1 MPKTAFQPT
10 SAEFLANPYPAYAEL
25 RRDAPIFFYEPWNKW
40 IVTRYEDVDTL
51 LRDRRLGR
59 VLHNVSENAL
69 AEHFSEHEASY
80 ELSRVGSLLEIEPP
94 DHTRIRDVFHQTFT
108 PKRVRT
114 LSASIEGLCE
124 RLAGNLLARRER
136 EADLISDFAQTIP
149 VTVIADLLG
158 VPELDRHRLVPW
170 STGMIGWFEPE
181 RTPDMEH
188 EAVRCAQEFMAYLH
202 GLIEQKRAVPTEDL
216 LSAMVAVHDAEP
228 ARLSEQELINNCIL
242 LLNAGHEAVVNV
254 IGNGMFA
261 LLRYP
266 EAWERLKAEP
276 DLIPSAVEEAMRFD
290 TPLQFF
296 ERYVLEDLHYKGVDW
311 PRGTGLCLYYASANH
326 DPAVF
331 HNPEAFDITRNP
343 NPHLAFGRGLHYCIG
358 APLARLELAAALKTL
373 VTRLP
378 GLELADAAPDYYPK
392 NVFRYLKALS
402 VKY

>member
-1 MPKTAFQPT
+1 MSQDVFQPT
-10 SAEFLANPYPAYAEL
+10 SPAFLADPYPAYAQL
-25 RRDAPIFFYEPWNKW
+25 RRDAPLFFYKPWRKW

-59 VLHNVSENAL
+59 VLHNVSEVSL
-69 AEHFSEHEASY
+69 TEHFSGEEASF

-94 DHTRIRDVFHQTFT
+94 DHTRIKDVFHQTFT

-114 LSASIEGLCE
+114 LSHKIENLCDH
-124 RLAGNLLARRER
+124 LADILLARSSR

-158 VPELDRHRLVPW
+158 VPEGDRHLFVPW
-170 STGMIGWFEPE
+170 STGIIGWFEPE
-181 RTPDMEH
+181 RTPAMER
-188 EAVRCAQEFMAYLH
+188 EAVGCAQAFMTYLRD
-202 GLIEQKRAVPTEDL
+202 LIPRKRSMQADDL
-216 LSAMVAVHDAEP
+216 LSAMVGVHDAEP
-228 ARLSEQELINNCIL
+228 ERLSEQELINNCIL

-261 LLRYP
+261 LLQRP
-266 EAWERLKAEP
+266 EAWERLKLEP

-296 ERYVLEDLHYKGVDW
+296 ERYVLEDLTYRGFDW
-311 PRGTGLCLYYASANH
+311 PRGTGLCLYYAAANH

-331 HNPEAFDITRNP
+331 SEPETFDIARDP

-358 APLARLELAAALKTL
+358 APLARVELTAALKTL
-373 VTRLP
+373 TTRLP
-378 GLELADAAPDYYPK
+378 GLELAESKPEYHPK
-392 NVFRYLKALS
+392 NVFRYLKSLP
-402 VKY
+402 VRY